1 MEIFYAYFYSYLFNL
16 FLFFIMKIFQNAEI
30 NVGRQVFLD
39 VAKTI
44 AIFGMILAHVATKFQ
59 MRHRIN

>member
-1 MEIFYAYFYSYLFNL
+1 
-16 FLFFIMKIFQNAEI
+16 MKIFQNAEI
-30 NVGRQVFLD
+30 NVGRQVFGD

-59 MRHRIN
+59 TLHRIN